1 MRPRDRP
8 EARRRFGSF
17 MNLYNSKKPGKKSRN
32 VSPASDPVA
41 GRDRRSAPSHE
52 SPPLL
57 SPRPLR
63 ILVCSQPSEIPQNAE
78 IKISKYC
85 NRLQAADP
93 MDPEERNSPRP
104 PAPPAPVASPSRR
117 PVAAPTGFGHPR
129 AERSGR
135 RRLRGVAR
143 RQARAP
149 NHTPIFLIYSIS
161 SHLSRQ
167 IFFFTELFG

>member
-1 MRPRDRP
+1 
-8 EARRRFGSF
+8 
-17 MNLYNSKKPGKKSRN
+17 
-32 VSPASDPVA
+32 
-41 GRDRRSAPSHE
+41 
-52 SPPLL
+52 
-57 SPRPLR
+57 
-63 ILVCSQPSEIPQNAE
+63 LVCSQPSEIPQNAE

-85 NRLQAADP
+85 NRLQAGDA
-93 MDPEERNSPRP
+93 MDRDGRNSPGP
-104 PAPPAPVASPSRR
+104 PAPPAPVASPFRR

-135 RRLRGVAR
+135 RRLRGLAR

-149 NHTPIFLIYSIS
+149 NHTPIFLIGGIS